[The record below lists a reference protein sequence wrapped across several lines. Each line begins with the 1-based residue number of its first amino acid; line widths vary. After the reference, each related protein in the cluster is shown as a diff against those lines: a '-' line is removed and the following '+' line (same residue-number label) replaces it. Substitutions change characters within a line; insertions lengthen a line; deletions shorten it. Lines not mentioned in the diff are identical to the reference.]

1 METNRRMTIMTA
13 LTVNI
18 TPRIEPAKPKGASSR
33 SSRKMRVPTRP
44 EASSASPMRLMT
56 LRVSQ
61 PRQHGD
67 QGKRCGKPAPAQPG
81 VDRADQQ
88 AHDHSEEDRIE
99 DRRAQAHSDEH
110 DDRRSEDEK
119 HPQEIRLARRGA
131 CVLWRLYFSH
141 GDKRAL
147 QRGRII
153 RSRADRCARSE
164 AGRRAH
170 QRS

>member
-1 METNRRMTIMTA
+1 MTA

-18 TPRIEPAKPKGASSR
+18 TPRMEPAKPKGASSR

-99 DRRAQAHSDEH
+99 ERRSQAHSDEH
-110 DDRRSEDEK
+110 HDRRSEDEK
-119 HPQEIRLARRGA
+119 HPQEIRLVRRGS
-131 CVLWRLYFSH
+131 CVLWDSTSAMAMSARTTAWQDHTLTSRSV
-141 GDKRAL
+141 RA
-147 QRGRII
+147 I
-153 RSRADRCARSE
+153 RSQKEGTSN
-164 AGRRAH
+164 AH
-170 QRS
+170 NALLP